1 MAAGR
6 PSRLVDRLKW
16 SPDCSAAQVPTGAI
30 VLPFAGKDDAASLE
44 AILHSQ
50 APGLSSRFL
59 AFDSCR
65 KPEGKDLLDDG
76 LYGAL
81 CTAALHG
88 VISFVGACPDFCTWG
103 KDRWF
108 QDSGRFHAERARNP
122 RDAWG
127 IQALPAEASRTA
139 DEESLLLLR
148 FLLLSWL
155 AAKASSLAGEPHF
168 RCFLELAEDPAR
180 GATSPARKRCSSAWA
195 TPALQAWTADLG
207 LSVLHFDLCSFGFFE
222 RRPTRAVTNLPLD
235 TWDGRF
241 CTHSVH
247 MQPTSSGTQ
256 GIRRPESMLK
266 EIAASLVRTLHGPSV
281 ERLAHAAS
289 NPTDSDCAESLGKEH
304 DRWTDLGAA
313 PAGAAVH
320 PALPSLG
327 GQRQE
332 AGSPGAGTQAGDQFL
347 ASPEIGSDRPST
359 LPLSESLSLDD
370 ATMRVS
376 HGFKVRPL
384 RDGGGKTSPGRLP
397 PHLRTGACATGLG
410 DFT

>member
-1 MAAGR
+1 MVSPPSAGEVHDAR
-6 PSRLVDRLKW
+6 DRSRSPLRAHSRPQDLGPAPIGLMPSNSEPSDDRPITLGLWIENHYQGCLPKGILPGWLQGVPSRLVDRLKW

-50 APGLSSRFL
+50 APGLSSRVL

-65 KPEGKDLLDDG
+65 KPDGKDLLDDG

-127 IQALPAEASRTA
+127 IQALPAEALRTA

-155 AAKASSLAGEPHF
+155 AAKASSLAGEPQF

-195 TPALQAWTADLG
+195 TPALQAWTSDLG
-207 LSVLHFDLCSFGFFE
+207 LSVLHFDLCSFGFF
-222 RRPTRAVTNLPLD
+222 A
-235 TWDGRF
+235 
-241 CTHSVH
+241 
-247 MQPTSSGTQ
+247 
-256 GIRRPESMLK
+256 
-266 EIAASLVRTLHGPSV
+266 
-281 ERLAHAAS
+281 
-289 NPTDSDCAESLGKEH
+289 
-304 DRWTDLGAA
+304 
-313 PAGAAVH
+313 
-320 PALPSLG
+320 
-327 GQRQE
+327 
-332 AGSPGAGTQAGDQFL
+332 
-347 ASPEIGSDRPST
+347 
-359 LPLSESLSLDD
+359 
-370 ATMRVS
+370 
-376 HGFKVRPL
+376 
-384 RDGGGKTSPGRLP
+384 P
-397 PHLRTGACATGLG
+397 PHQGCHKPSA
-410 DFT
+410 